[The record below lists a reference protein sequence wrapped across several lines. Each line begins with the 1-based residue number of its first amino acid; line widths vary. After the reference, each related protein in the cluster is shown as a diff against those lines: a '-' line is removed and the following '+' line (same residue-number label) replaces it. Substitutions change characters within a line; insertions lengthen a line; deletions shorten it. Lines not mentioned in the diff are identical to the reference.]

1 MLSPVS
7 AVSALGTVLEKPAV
21 ATAETSGVQTAA
33 TPLAV
38 LSSTVNASVEGKLN
52 MLLVAAREQMFDSLL
67 SAIDAASAALNV
79 SREPD
84 ESNAALAQ
92 RLADTIRS
100 LPQQQLAVAQQ
111 LLDTQAKMPIPL
123 PLIAEALTNP
133 DGPEAV
139 QIAISLEAAL
149 TQEPDAVIKAVV
161 NSYGQNAGETD
172 TIEPQVPLP
181 TQTAPKN
188 ADAAPVTAAAVL
200 PASPEKA
207 AAPVP
212 AAATTAPSATSAQ
225 APGETPATAAQSQ
238 TFLFSAAAL
247 DPEVAPNLETASTP
261 QTTPN
266 QQVAPSQQPAPILQ
280 AVSALL
286 VDAGVGEIVHPQSA
300 ISVEDNVSPAGPAS
314 SAAPAE
320 PKLPTE
326 VALIRSPVTPPPVPR
341 DIQQIRA
348 DIKEGLQVVIGRAID
363 VAGPELLQI
372 IQDDASSAERVIAQ
386 ALAANAADQRE
397 VQSLPQTAGDEGVRN
412 LAAAMASQNSVSPE
426 ETSNAPAAAA
436 ALLGKSLGDM
446 LAAPAMDMPDT
457 AAQMGAPIPLPQGI
471 PFAIAQYLPADL
483 PIDDEDLE
491 QVNRVDPADDEE
503 HEQGQG
509 GETAQDESEDDS
521 QPEETHP
528 PAAEASDEADAEAAS
543 SEAEVVAP
551 KPLALPTPAPSDP
564 LHDHAFDFYR
574 RMVGWE

>member
-7 AVSALGTVLEKPAV
+7 TVSALGTALEKPVV

-52 MLLVAAREQMFDSLL
+52 MLLVAARERMFDSLL
-67 SAIDAASAALNV
+67 SAIDDASVALNV
-79 SREPD
+79 SRGPD

-100 LPQQQLAVAQQ
+100 LPPQQLAVAQQ

-123 PLIAEALTNP
+123 PLIAEALDNP

-161 NSYGQNAGETD
+161 NSYGQNAGETE
-172 TIEPQVPLP
+172 TVEPQVPVPAQAAL
-181 TQTAPKN
+181 KN
-188 ADAAPVTAAAVL
+188 TDAAPTTAAAAL

-207 AAPVP
+207 ATLVS
-212 AAATTAPSATSAQ
+212 AAATSAPSATAAQ
-225 APGETPATAAQSQ
+225 APGQTPATAIQGQ
-238 TFLFSAAAL
+238 TAPIPAAAL
-247 DPEVAPNLETASTP
+247 DPKMLPSPETAATP
-261 QTTPN
+261 QATPN
-266 QQVAPSQQPAPILQ
+266 QQVAPNQPPTPVLQ
-280 AVSALL
+280 AVSTLL
-286 VDAGVGEIVHPQSA
+286 VDASVGEIVHPQSA
-300 ISVEDNVSPAGPAS
+300 VPIESSVSPTGAASLAASAGT
-314 SAAPAE
+314 
-320 PKLPTE
+320 KLPTE
-326 VALIRSPVTPPPVPR
+326 IALIRSPITPPPVPR

-363 VAGPELLQI
+363 VAGPDLLQI
-372 IQDDASSAERVIAQ
+372 IEDNASVAERIVAQ
-386 ALAANAADQRE
+386 ALAANAADQRD
-397 VQSLPQTAGDEGVRN
+397 VQSLPQTASDEVIRN
-412 LAAAMASQNSVSPE
+412 LAATMASQNSAPLE

-436 ALLGKSLGDM
+436 ALLGKSLGDT

-457 AAQMGAPIPLPQGI
+457 AAQTGAPIPPQGI

-491 QVNRVDPADDEE
+491 RVNRVDPADDEE
-503 HEQGQG
+503 HEQG

-521 QPEETHP
+521 QPEETHQS
-528 PAAEASDEADAEAAS
+528 AAEASDEADAEAAS
-543 SEAEVVAP
+543 PEVKVVAP
-551 KPLALPTPAPSDP
+551 KPLALPMPAPRDP